1 MIVKLKSERKG
12 GHVHERVFVGP
23 DEGHLALAG
32 KLVFDIGQWQAFGAA
47 LLLGAS
53 KMHGNVKVLTEGD
66 EQVVGGFDDIPEVT
80 TGRKAEEPP
89 RSMKE
94 RAFRFPNTPTGAI
107 AMARG
112 GVEDC
117 PHGRVFPTASD
128 TSASYWVCADCN
140 AWITVPRPGGG

>member
-1 MIVKLKSERKG
+1 MIVKLKSERRG
-12 GHVHERVFVGP
+12 IHVHECVFVGP
-23 DEGHLALAG
+23 DEEHLALAG
-32 KLVFDIGQWQAFGAA
+32 VLVFDIGQWQEFGAA

-66 EQVVGGFDDIPEVT
+66 AQVVGGFDEIPEIT
-80 TGRKAEEPP
+80 KGKEPP

-112 GVEDC
+112 GAEDC
-117 PHGRVFPTASD
+117 PHGHVFPTAHD
-128 TSASYWVCADCN
+128 AHAAYWVCADCH